1 MVLSFF
7 LTLFC
12 MIKLL
17 ECKAKTPNGSFT
29 DIGKNALGL
38 KGKYMVDIFLS
49 AAQLGFVTAYIYFI
63 ITSLSQVIK
72 DSFGPEIDYRW
83 FGTSKI
89 RLKLFR
95 NPLFCHLCP
104 PLPREED

>member
-1 MVLSFF
+1 MMLSFF
-7 LTLFC
+7 LTLLC

-17 ECKAKTPNGSFT
+17 ECKAKTPGGSFT
-29 DIGKNALGL
+29 DIGKKALGM

-72 DSFGPEIDYRW
+72 DSFGEDVDYRW
-83 FGTSKI
+83 FGKRFLTLTST
-89 RLKLFR
+89 
-95 NPLFCHLCP
+95 
-104 PLPREED
+104 